1 MLHFGKEKVKDKE
14 VDYTSLN
21 QILHTSKKIINIGY
35 FMAII
40 CIVLLI
46 TYIVKEWKIFTY
58 LQELLVVISPIFI
71 GILIAW
77 LFEPLVKKLENKKI
91 PRIICC
97 IFVYLLIIGIFF
109 FCFWLFLYHAFSKVG
124 LQPAN

>member
-109 FCFWLFLYHAFSKVG
+109 LGTYLFIPSLILFLFF
-124 LQPAN
+124 

>member
-91 PRIICC
+91 
-97 IFVYLLIIGIFF
+97 
-109 FCFWLFLYHAFSKVG
+109 
-124 LQPAN
+124 